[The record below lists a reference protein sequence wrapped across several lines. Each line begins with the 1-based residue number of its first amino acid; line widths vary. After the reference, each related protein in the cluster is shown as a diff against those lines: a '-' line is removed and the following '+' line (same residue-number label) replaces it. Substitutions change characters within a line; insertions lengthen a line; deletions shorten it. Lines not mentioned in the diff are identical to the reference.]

1 MSELSVNG
9 CANAVLVS
17 CVVCLCCCWLCIC
30 CPHVL
35 CSVSELSV
43 VGYADA
49 GSLHVHGD
57 LHREHDPSHD
67 AAVHDRHGA
76 VGMLDVV

>member
-1 MSELSVNG
+1 MVG
-9 CANAVLVS
+9 C
-17 CVVCLCCCWLCIC
+17 
-30 CPHVL
+30 
-35 CSVSELSV
+35 
-43 VGYADA
+43 ADA
-49 GSLHVHGD
+49 GSLHVHSD